1 MLALI
6 LTFDYFKQYESSSI
20 YGWGILLSFILMI
33 SLNYFTL
40 DFLFSYY
47 GKKQIEKI
55 SNMLPQELLQK
66 ESDFSFQEL
75 GKKFSEINEQKTS
88 QIDMMKQ
95 MENYRKEYIGNV
107 SHELKTPLFSIQG
120 YIETLRDGAVDNLNI
135 RDKYLERIGSSVERL
150 INIVEDLDMINRLEA
165 GEINLHL
172 KKFDINLLVKEV
184 FGLLEYEAQKKSAT
198 LTLETSAP
206 SIFVNADPQKISQVL
221 INLVANAIHYSNR
234 QEAKITVNT
243 HIVKNKVYIEV
254 ADNGIGIKPEVLPR
268 IFERFY
274 RNDFSRNR
282 KDGGSGLG
290 LAIVKHILEAHGESI
305 SVKSEYLE
313 GTQFSFLLEK
323 AAL

>member
-198 LTLETSAP
+198 LTLETSLMQIHKKFLRFS
-206 SIFVNADPQKISQVL
+206 SI
-221 INLVANAIHYSNR
+221 
-234 QEAKITVNT
+234 
-243 HIVKNKVYIEV
+243 
-254 ADNGIGIKPEVLPR
+254 
-268 IFERFY
+268 
-274 RNDFSRNR
+274 
-282 KDGGSGLG
+282 
-290 LAIVKHILEAHGESI
+290 
-305 SVKSEYLE
+305 
-313 GTQFSFLLEK
+313 
-323 AAL
+323 